1 MTPQSLTKSSLN
13 PKRLNSIPSTL
24 KAQLTGSP
32 DGLLR
37 DLGCPPRGVR
47 PTAQRP
53 RTWSVGSTIRQCS
66 LCALPTI
73 YIYIQSTERERERR
87 ERERD
92 MYIYICYIVVN
103 AGTYKT
109 AANVRTN
116 ENVHIVDTVIPK
128 SIYPAASYFSFC
140 HVSCILRLST
150 GTYRDDLPF
159 QQKPR
164 SSSKLLPPKRLLPR
178 RS

>member
-66 LCALPTI
+66 LCALQQ
-73 YIYIQSTERERERR
+73 YIYTEHRERERG
-87 ERERD
+87 ERENEIC
-92 MYIYICYIVVN
+92 IYICYIVVN